1 MKLTCKS
8 YSNLKKPT
16 EGTLGLTK
24 TVHQQEGDGKMGEN
38 KRITTGGIIFLC
50 LVAIIG
56 SAAALCGAW
65 PFLYPP
71 PNHQTFM
78 DKINQLVMVG
88 GGTAIAF
95 GSLLVL
101 AVKARK

>member
-1 MKLTCKS
+1 M
-8 YSNLKKPT
+8 
-16 EGTLGLTK
+16 
-24 TVHQQEGDGKMGEN
+24 
-38 KRITTGGIIFLC
+38 ITTGGIIFLC

-56 SAAALCGAW
+56 TAAALSGAW

-71 PNHQTFM
+71 PNPQTFM

-95 GSLLVL
+95 GSLMVL

>member
-1 MKLTCKS
+1 MS
-8 YSNLKKPT
+8 GN
-16 EGTLGLTK
+16 K
-24 TVHQQEGDGKMGEN
+24 TM
-38 KRITTGGIIFLC
+38 TTGGMIFLC
-50 LVAIIG
+50 LVTILG
-56 SAAALCGAW
+56 TAAALGGAW

-71 PNHQTFM
+71 PTPQAFM

>member
-1 MKLTCKS
+1 
-8 YSNLKKPT
+8 
-16 EGTLGLTK
+16 
-24 TVHQQEGDGKMGEN
+24 MGEN
-38 KRITTGGIIFLC
+38 KVITTGGIIFLC

-56 SAAALCGAW
+56 TAAALGGAW
-65 PFLYPP
+65 SFLCPP
-71 PNHQTFM
+71 PNPQTFM
-78 DKINQLVMVG
+78 KKINQLVMIG